1 MAAASTVVAPG
12 RRCFGEDLSSEQLHL
27 TEPQSTLGGLVS
39 VADSGYIL
47 GTRQLS
53 SLPLT
58 IVVSLSRRDIYAAWW
73 SGAAMVGEAVT
84 FLLLVAG
91 VLAFRLRRELRG
103 RERAE
108 AGVRESEL
116 KFRLLADSASDM
128 ISRVNRAGERDYV
141 SPAAERLLGVPPE
154 YLLGRSIWDYIDPRD
169 REVVTEARHSFD
181 GAVTPLSACFRINR
195 ADGEQRWIEALA
207 RPILNSIT
215 RLPDGYISSW
225 RDITDR
231 KLVELRLSENEAQ
244 YRALADNASDIITSL
259 DLDLCRTYVSPA
271 VRIVLG
277 FEPEELVG
285 ASPIEIMH
293 PEDRAEAAGLLQRL
307 QSGHSEREE
316 LTCRLRHSLGHY
328 VWIEGK
334 LALIRNSATAAP
346 TSILCSIRDISE
358 RRAQQETLLAANLG
372 LERLSRHLVAARDAA
387 QRANSAKIALSGERE
402 P

>member
-1 MAAASTVVAPG
+1 MILFDSAMREPDYGAVLVLNERGNAIYDSRLSVPRSGDFSGRSWFKTLRDNAASEAVVDLDPRGFSGQPVITLSRGLKRADGSFGGIVVATIRLSLLKGMFGSLHLGGHDDVLLQMGDG
-12 RRCFGEDLSSEQLHL
+12 RGIYRRSTGSTVFGEDLSSEQLPS

-73 SGAAMVGEAVT
+73 SGAEMVGEAVT

-181 GAVTPLSACFRINR
+181 GAVTPLSACFRIIR

-244 YRALADNASDIITSL
+244 YRALADNASDIITS
-259 DLDLCRTYVSPA
+259 
-271 VRIVLG
+271 
-277 FEPEELVG
+277 
-285 ASPIEIMH
+285 
-293 PEDRAEAAGLLQRL
+293 
-307 QSGHSEREE
+307 
-316 LTCRLRHSLGHY
+316 
-328 VWIEGK
+328 
-334 LALIRNSATAAP
+334 
-346 TSILCSIRDISE
+346 
-358 RRAQQETLLAANLG
+358 
-372 LERLSRHLVAARDAA
+372 SR
-387 QRANSAKIALSGERE
+387 S
-402 P
+402 